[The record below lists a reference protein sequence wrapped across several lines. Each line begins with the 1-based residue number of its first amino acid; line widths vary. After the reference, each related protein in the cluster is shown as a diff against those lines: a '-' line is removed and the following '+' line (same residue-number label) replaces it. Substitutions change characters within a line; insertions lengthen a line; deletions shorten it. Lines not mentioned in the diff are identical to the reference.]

1 VDYSDNNRN
10 NRNNSSPHCSV
21 SNLLCS
27 EQDKRLSRLAGC
39 LVNSLSKQEA
49 CLELWELSRAE
60 WDKQGWDSL
69 RWAKLNSRLE
79 DCLDNRLRN
88 KQEGYLA
95 QQARINLRDS
105 GFWVNKL
112 QPLLSAN
119 NLNNLLYSDKLLN
132 NLLKEVYSDKLLCKE
147 AYLAAKLLNLH
158 SNSLELDSEGLEVKA
173 K

>member
-1 VDYSDNNRN
+1 M
-10 NRNNSSPHCSV
+10 
-21 SNLLCS
+21 
-27 EQDKRLSRLAGC
+27 
-39 LVNSLSKQEA
+39 
-49 CLELWELSRAE
+49 ELWELSRAE

-69 RWAKLNSRLE
+69 RWAKLNNRLE

-119 NLNNLLYSDKLLN
+119 NLNNLLYSDKLL
-132 NLLKEVYSDKLLCKE
+132 CKE

-158 SNSLELDSEGLEVKA
+158 NNSLVLDSEGLEVKA